1 MGDDDSITYNVPVGL
16 VEAYKGRSLIVRAS
30 HPSEIIRGIPA
41 DLFADI
47 SYVQLLSAGAEVDD
61 LVHWGVGV
69 PVDIVMRSPLSEF
82 TQLYRY
88 AKLLENHPVRIS
100 IPTMDGFSR
109 AARLALALN
118 FAVKLELAEPPG
130 WYQIDE
136 LHEVLSLYLYRPT
149 VSQPVEFF
157 HTLFLSFYREEPAT
171 LWRIQEEDPGRFRY
185 VRDDGEEANPRSATH
200 AGAARAGEPGAGTA
214 EYRRELLVEGWECLG
229 CEFFAHC
236 GGYFKWPARTYDC
249 AGVKT
254 LFGVLKEAAGELR
267 GDVETYAAAQG
278 EART

>member
-1 MGDDDSITYNVPVGL
+1 MGDDSITYSVPVGL
-16 VEAYKGRSLIVRAS
+16 AEAYRGRSMVVRAS
-30 HPSEIIRGIPA
+30 HPSEITRDIPT
-41 DLFADI
+41 DLLADI
-47 SYVQLLSAGAEVDD
+47 SYVRLSSIGAEVDE

-69 PVDIVMRSPLSEF
+69 PVDVVMRSPLSEF

-100 IPTMDGFSR
+100 IPVVDGFSR

-118 FAVKLELAEPPG
+118 FAVKLEMTGPPG
-130 WYQIDE
+130 RYLIDE

-149 VSQPVEFF
+149 VAQPVEFF
-157 HTLFLSFYREEPAT
+157 HTLFLSFYTKEPAT
-171 LWRIQEEDPGRFRY
+171 LWGIQEEDPAHFRY
-185 VRDDGEEANPRSATH
+185 VGDDGEELNPRSALH
-200 AGAARAGEPGAGTA
+200 AVAARPGQPGAGTA
-214 EYRRELLVEGWECLG
+214 EYRRDLLVEGWECAG

-254 LFGVLKEAAGELR
+254 LFGALKEAAAELR
-267 GDVETYAAAQG
+267 GDVETFAAAQG
-278 EART
+278 EARA